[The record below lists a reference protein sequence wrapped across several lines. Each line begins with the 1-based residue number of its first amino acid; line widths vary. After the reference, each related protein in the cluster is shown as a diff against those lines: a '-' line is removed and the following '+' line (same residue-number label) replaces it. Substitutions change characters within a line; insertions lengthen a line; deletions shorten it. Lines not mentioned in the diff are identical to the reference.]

1 MVVDLIFSSN
11 LSDQQ
16 NGSHTLLVGLLGNGD
31 ITIIELNLKTMAK
44 RKLPEMSFDIESS
57 TPSYELMM
65 SPKGWEKFKKIL
77 LQDVNIVPRDKG
89 VHEEMEKIMKEHGRG
104 ISIIGTGYDPLSEI
118 NRDYMMYK
126 GVVCKPRIVGY
137 GDQLEMYRAA
147 RFMQVEP
154 FIPPPP
160 GEVTCSSTTVPGM
173 FDAYMKD
180 HMTVDFKMSP
190 SMYPSATTTSYSGSV
205 RRVDNPDLWDKYTKS
220 HNKYC
225 RRRDLVDKYD
235 PNAKVHKPLV
245 APTSY
250 DIHRINESHGL
261 RKYLIGDEYVWA
273 LNITNAKRKAKKN
286 ENRTK

>member
-1 MVVDLIFSSN
+1 
-11 LSDQQ
+11 
-16 NGSHTLLVGLLGNGD
+16 
-31 ITIIELNLKTMAK
+31 MAK
-44 RKLPEMSFDIESS
+44 RKIKNIPIEHKS
-57 TPSYELMM
+57 TPYDYQMLMSHKCWEKMNKILEDVKLIPKRPLTELLELQGVLD
-65 SPKGWEKFKKIL
+65 SINRELKSNPEAFTPKGMGL
-77 LQDVNIVPRDKG
+77 RM
-89 VHEEMEKIMKEHGRG
+89 HEELEKRMEGGRG
-104 ISIIGTGYDPLSEI
+104 ISIIGTGGDPFSEMAREHI
-118 NRDYMMYK
+118 MYK
-126 GVVCKPRIVGY
+126 GVVCKPRMVGY

-154 FIPPPP
+154 FTPPPP

-180 HMTVDFKMSP
+180 QMIVDFKMSP
-190 SMYPSATTTSYSGSV
+190 SMYPSSTMTSYSGSV
-205 RRVDNPDLWDKYTKS
+205 RRVDDPDLWDKYTKT

-235 PNAKVHKPLV
+235 PNAKVHKPLQK
-245 APTSY
+245 PTSY

-261 RKYLIGDEYVWA
+261 RKYLIGEEYVWA